1 MESQSAFPKKAWQQ
15 FSDITINMAP
25 PLHKLL
31 VCQLHEKFC
40 SLYLN
45 VQEWDP
51 HIPSSLYYFNSFSL
65 SLTRLTVTDIPQMT
79 QNGFENQSRFFK
91 IV

>member
-1 MESQSAFPKKAWQQ
+1 
-15 FSDITINMAP
+15 MAP

-45 VQEWDP
+45 VQQGDP
-51 HIPSSLYYFNSFSL
+51 PILTSLYYFNSFSL
-65 SLTRLTVTDIPQMT
+65 SPTRLTVADIPQMI
-79 QNGFENQSRFFK
+79 QNGFK
-91 IV
+91 II